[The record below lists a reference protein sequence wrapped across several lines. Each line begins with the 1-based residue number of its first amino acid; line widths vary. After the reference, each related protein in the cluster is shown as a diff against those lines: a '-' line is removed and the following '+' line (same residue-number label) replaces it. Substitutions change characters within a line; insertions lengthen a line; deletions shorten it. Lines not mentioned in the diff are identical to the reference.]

1 MNNRFY
7 NITEVEMDS
16 FLCPQGFQ
24 RMSIPGT
31 TELVYG
37 KLVRHG
43 NHQISM
49 RIYTS
54 IDPTGNSRARG
65 EDAIRVMLFFKY
77 AGEVVS
83 VGKPQKVLRITTWSK
98 NLQKA
103 IDRWDSE
110 FKICPACHHPMVIRK
125 GSNGDFW
132 GCCTWSKT
140 RCSGKPSK
148 IISAKTSDVAPA
160 PVNTV
165 KLERPKVSTK
175 VESLK
180 PVVEAK
186 PPVKPVVHCGA
197 SGFRIS
203 EEQISNH
210 QKQAEDVFVNTD
222 KHLILPSR
230 AGGGKTTMLKHLAS
244 FRKEGHRMAYLAFNR
259 KNANEGK
266 KKLPPEV
273 SAMTTHSFCGRL
285 LRDNQIKMPEKADSG
300 KNWQIMEQVYPAMGN
315 KDRKR
320 LRKAAFKLIGL
331 SKNFAIRPGD
341 KEGIRS
347 VHDQYTFELEN
358 EQEINAVVE
367 IVDEVLGMSVPGSRF
382 GSIYD
387 FDDMIWWPIVLNLK
401 LTFYDVVLLDEVQD
415 FNACQIELVSR
426 MIESGTRVVAVGD
439 PYQAVYRFRGADCD
453 AFDKLAA
460 VLNNSKLGCD
470 SVLLPTNF
478 RCGKAILEW
487 VRNNTV
493 VKDIEAAYNAVE
505 GEVREDL
512 TYDQIIEILTEE
524 FGNKRSG

>member
-1 MNNRFY
+1 M
-7 NITEVEMDS
+7 T
-16 FLCPQGFQ
+16 
-24 RMSIPGT
+24 IPGT

-49 RIYTS
+49 RVYTS
-54 IDPTGNSRARG
+54 IDSTGNSRNCG
-65 EDAIRVMLFFKY
+65 EDAVRVMLFFKHD
-77 AGEVVS
+77 GDVIP

-110 FKICPACHHPMVIRK
+110 WNDCPACGHPMVLRK
-125 GSNGDFW
+125 GSKGDFW

-148 IISAKTSDVAPA
+148 VISAKSKDIIPAPA
-160 PVNTV
+160 KTLKP
-165 KLERPKVSTK
+165 ERPRISK
-175 VESLK
+175 EIEEFK
-180 PVVEAK
+180 PVAEAIN
-186 PPVKPVVHCGA
+186 PTRPIVHC
-197 SGFRIS
+197 SVNGFRIPAN
-203 EEQISNH
+203 QISNH
-210 QKQAEDVFVNTD
+210 QKQAEDAFAKTD

-244 FRKEGHRMAYLAFNR
+244 FRKEGDRMAYLAFNR

-285 LRDNQIKMPEKADSG
+285 LRDSHIKMSEKADSG
-300 KNWQIMEQVYPAMGN
+300 KNWQIMEEVYPAMSN

-320 LRKAAFKLIGL
+320 IRKACFKLIGL
-331 SKNFAIRPGD
+331 SKNFAIRPSD
-341 KEGIRS
+341 KDGIRS
-347 VHDQYTFELEN
+347 VYDQYAFDLMN
-358 EQEINAVVE
+358 EQEINAVID
-367 IVDEVLGMSVPGSRF
+367 IVDEVLSLSVPGSRF

-387 FDDMIWWPIVLNLK
+387 FDDMIWWPIVLDIK
-401 LTFYDVVLLDEVQD
+401 PTFYNVVLLDEVQD
-415 FNACQIELVSR
+415 FNACQIELVKR
-426 MIESGTRVVAVGD
+426 MVENGARVVAVGD

-453 AFDKLAA
+453 AFDKLSA
-460 VLNNSKLGCD
+460 VLSESKDGCE

-505 GEVREDL
+505 GEVREEF
-512 TYDQIIEILTEE
+512 TYDQIIDTLTEE
-524 FGNKRSG
+524 FGIKGSG